1 MNVRFRRQ
9 VVLSLLVATLQAATG
24 WCGAPPRTLTDHLG
38 RRVTIAERPLRIVSL
53 APSLT
58 ETVYALG
65 AADRLVGVTDYCDYP
80 PEAQSKSKIGE
91 MLNPNLERIT
101 ALHPDLVLITKE
113 GNRRDTLTTLER
125 LNIPTFAVETE
136 RLEDISR
143 MFRDVGQAVDEAAA
157 GANLAKSL
165 DQRVAAVQRVLK
177 GRAVRRVLMVIWLQP
192 MVSVGKGTFL
202 NDLLERAGARSIA
215 EAEGQPWPKLS
226 VEEIVRSDPEYIVV
240 TRSPGFSP
248 GRDELLKL
256 PGWRELTA
264 VKQDRI
270 VSLPDAA
277 QRPGPRIADMLELLA
292 RAIHPEAFTGSGSG
306 SVPGDARGKQ

>member
-1 MNVRFRRQ
+1 VRFKRPF
-9 VVLSLLVATLQAATG
+9 VLCLLATAALSAAPLQ
-24 WCGAPPRTLTDHLG
+24 TLTDHLG
-38 RRVTIAERPLRIVSL
+38 RRVTLPERPQRIVSL

-58 ETVYALG
+58 ETLYALG
-65 AADRLVGVTDYCDYP
+65 AGDRLVGVTNYCDYP
-80 PEAQSKSKIGE
+80 AEALNKPKIGD
-91 MLNPNLERIT
+91 MLNPNLERVT

-113 GNRRDTLTTLER
+113 GNRRDTLNALEH

-143 MFRDVGQAVDEAAA
+143 MFRDVGRAVGEAAA
-157 GANLAKSL
+157 GVNLANTL
-165 DQRVAAVQRVLK
+165 DQRVTRVQRAVA
-177 GRAVRRVLMVIWLQP
+177 GRPARRVLMVIWLQP
-192 MVSVGKGTFL
+192 MVSVGRGTFL

-215 EAEGQPWPKLS
+215 DTDSQPWPKLS

-256 PGWRELTA
+256 PGWKELTA

-270 VSLPDAA
+270 VSLPDTV
-277 QRPGPRIADMLELLA
+277 QRPGPRIADMLDLLA
-292 RAIHPEAFTGSGSG
+292 RAIHPEAFLTSTNPSSSGDS
-306 SVPGDARGKQ
+306 RGKR